1 MSRINSCV
9 KMHEIGITENLI
21 KSVRQEI
28 SRSQDMSRVKK
39 LYIKLGRD
47 SGISEESIRFWFE
60 NLSRETELAGSSLE
74 FISSKGNKVVVDSLE
89 VE

>member
-1 MSRINSCV
+1 
-9 KMHEIGITENLI
+9 MHEIGITENLI

-28 SRSQDMSRVKK
+28 ARSQDMSRVKK